1 MNIRDVLD
9 QVDTLKPNQF
19 DEAQKIYWLSQL
31 DRRVYLDV
39 IETHEKDEDTPGG
52 FAGYAPDVDQDTE
65 LLVQEPFSDIYR
77 WYLEAMIDLGNG
89 EQGKYQNSML
99 LFNTAWA
106 DFARD
111 YHRKHRPIGQR
122 AMRFGAGGRTLPGR
136 VEQGAL
142 DAMLEAAT
150 SATQAANAAAGAAET
165 AANKATNA
173 TWNAAAAIGQA
184 KDDAQA
190 ALSAAAAA
198 VSAADAANAAA
209 ESVQD
214 VADTVQ
220 EKLDKMNAPYTLI
233 EKITLEEDVGTVIR
247 TQEPDGTPLRLSHLY
262 LKIISPKYT
271 ENRAVFIAVGNTDSE
286 GIWAEDRLMYCYDGQ
301 IINTTGEATEAF
313 CEKAHGVFR
322 NEFLRAA
329 NVATTIYCSSN
340 HAIRTGTVKAIRIFA
355 FSNTTNLIPAGTI
368 IEIWGVRDDA

>member
-39 IETHEKDEDTPGG
+39 IETHEKDADTPRS
-52 FAGYAPDVDQDTE
+52 FAGYAPDTDQDTE
-65 LLVQEPFSDIYR
+65 LLVKEPFSDIYR

-122 AMRFGAGGRTLPGR
+122 AMRFRAGDKPAPGHTA
-136 VEQGAL
+136 QDAL
-142 DAMLEAAT
+142 DGMMAAAT
-150 SATQAANAAAGAAET
+150 QAAQAANAAAWAAGT

-173 TWNAAAAIGQA
+173 TWNAEEAIGQV
-184 KDDAQA
+184 KDAERA
-190 ALSAAAAA
+190 ALSAAATA

-209 ESVQD
+209 DMAYVNSEL
-214 VADTVQ
+214 A
-220 EKLDKMNAPYTLI
+220 LAL
-233 EKITLEEDVGTVIR
+233 LEEWEDDT
-247 TQEPDGTPLRLSHLY
+247 D
-262 LKIISPKYT
+262 
-271 ENRAVFIAVGNTDSE
+271 AV
-286 GIWAEDRLMYCYDGQ
+286 
-301 IINTTGEATEAF
+301 
-313 CEKAHGVFR
+313 
-322 NEFLRAA
+322 
-329 NVATTIYCSSN
+329 
-340 HAIRTGTVKAIRIFA
+340 
-355 FSNTTNLIPAGTI
+355 
-368 IEIWGVRDDA
+368 